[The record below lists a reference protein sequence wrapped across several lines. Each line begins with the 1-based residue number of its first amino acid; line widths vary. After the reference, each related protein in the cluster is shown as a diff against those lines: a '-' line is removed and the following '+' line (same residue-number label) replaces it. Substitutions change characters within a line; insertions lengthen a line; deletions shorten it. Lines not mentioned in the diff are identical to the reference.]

1 MAITNKGVT
10 YPTSGDSI
18 APLETH
24 FNQLADDADNIGV
37 ISGAQTFTGPAAT
50 GSTVDVVV
58 TLPFTMSSAP
68 KIVATVKGGS
78 TASVYAATILGNPT
92 TTSFTVRVFRCNGS
106 TAETDLQVI
115 WMASTYA

>member
-24 FNQLADDADNIGV
+24 FNQLADDADNVGV
-37 ISGAQTFTGPAAT
+37 VSGAQTFTGPATT
-50 GSTVDVVV
+50 GATVDVTVAM
-58 TLPFTMSSAP
+58 PFTLSAAP
-68 KIVATVKGGS
+68 KIVASVQGG
-78 TASVYAATILGNPT
+78 TAASVYAITVLGAPT
-92 TTSFTVRVFRCNGS
+92 ATSFTVRVFKLNGS
-106 TAETDLQVI
+106 TAETDLQIV